1 MPHAYLKKWTGRKVQ
16 DTEGVMMTR
25 EEAQERAA
33 RLGLSTWVDQA
44 IAVGPKSRAVDVMCV
59 GFASAEFPI
68 AVADTW

>member
-1 MPHAYLKKWTGRKVQ
+1 
-16 DTEGVMMTR
+16 MMTR

-59 GFASAEFPI
+59 GFASVEVPI
-68 AVADTW
+68 AVAETWEEAIDMTMKIIFGTKGTR

>member
-1 MPHAYLKKWTGRKVQ
+1 
-16 DTEGVMMTR
+16 MMTR

-59 GFASAEFPI
+59 GFASVEVPI
-68 AVADTW
+68 AVAETWEEAIDMTMRIIFGTDGLK